1 MMNAIIKSVAIV
13 GILLLGACASKNSG
27 SVDDAGFYSSI
38 FTLPETFLDRF
49 VEARNSPNDRTL
61 VDDEIAYDYLDSISF
76 DTKGV
81 TIFEVNEILG
91 EDPKDPKNP
100 NSIIIIYLN
109 KEIDR
114 LHLTPPM
121 SPTFG
126 NHIFVGMHDT
136 IDVGEPLSATATF
149 RGHYGLALSVAPS
162 DRRNILY
169 DGIWHGSRPITLT
182 ADFDSRSLT
191 GESDGLTVNGQFS
204 GESNILSGSVS
215 YYRARINDRTFT
227 APLTG
232 FIGVD
237 GAVGVFS
244 SHENTGEGL
253 GHAFAGGFVVD

>member
-81 TIFEVNEILG
+81 TIFEVHEILG
-91 EDPKDPKNP
+91 EDPKNP

-109 KEIDR
+109 KDIDR

-121 SPTFG
+121 TPTFG

-136 IDVGEPLSATATF
+136 INVGEPLSANATF
-149 RGHYGLALSVAPS
+149 RGSFGLSLSVAPS
-162 DRRNILY
+162 NRRNILY
-169 DGIWHGSRPITLT
+169 DGTGHGNRLIILT
-182 ADFDSRSLT
+182 ADFNSGSLT
-191 GESDGLTVNGQFS
+191 GESDGLTVNGKFS
-204 GESNILSGSVS
+204 GESNALSGSVS

-253 GHAFAGGFVVD
+253 GHTFAGGFVVD